1 MPKQP
6 LVSVILPFLN
16 GGPAFAPALASI
28 LNQSYQNWELLLCD
42 DRSTDGSLQMARSLN
57 DPRVQVWSDG
67 QNRGLAARLNECIA
81 RAQGSFIARM
91 DADDISYP
99 NRLAC
104 QVDYLEANPTIDVL
118 GCPMLIFTEDNQP
131 IGLRRAAL
139 DHTNITSHPATGFD
153 LAHPTWMARA
163 EWYRRNLY
171 NPKAL
176 RYEDIELLYRTYKNS
191 TFANLPEVLYAYR
204 EMSGGLNKR
213 LKTRLGRIQYLQ
225 ARRQQF
231 GTVLP
236 LRAALTEVFKTA
248 ADAAITSTGQ
258 RYTMLRNREQAL
270 SAKNIEEWNTVL
282 ASCVLNTHHEVVA

>member
-42 DRSTDGSLQMARSLN
+42 DRSTDGSLEMAQSLK

-67 QNRGLAARLNECIA
+67 KNKGLAARLNECIS
-81 RAQGSFIARM
+81 RAQGTLIARM
-91 DADDISYP
+91 DADDLSYP
-99 NRLAC
+99 DRLAR
-104 QVDYLEANPTIDVL
+104 QVAYLEAHPATDVV
-118 GCPMLIFTEDNQP
+118 GCPMLIFTEDGLA
-131 IGLRRAAL
+131 IGKRRAAL
-139 DHTNITSHPATGFD
+139 DHAGITAHPATGFD

-163 EWYRRNLY
+163 EWYLRHLY

-176 RYEDIELLYRTYKNS
+176 RYEDIELLYRSYKTS
-191 TFANLPEVLYAYR
+191 TFANLPEILYAYR
-204 EMSGGLNKR
+204 EMSGGLKKR

-231 GTVLP
+231 GTLLP
-236 LRAALTEVFKTA
+236 LRAAITEACKTV
-248 ADAAITSTGQ
+248 ADAAITGTGQ
-258 RYTMLRNREQAL
+258 RYAMLRQREQSL
-270 SAKNIEEWNTVL
+270 STQEMNAWHAVL
-282 ASCVLNTHHEVVA
+282 AGCVLHQQEEAMA